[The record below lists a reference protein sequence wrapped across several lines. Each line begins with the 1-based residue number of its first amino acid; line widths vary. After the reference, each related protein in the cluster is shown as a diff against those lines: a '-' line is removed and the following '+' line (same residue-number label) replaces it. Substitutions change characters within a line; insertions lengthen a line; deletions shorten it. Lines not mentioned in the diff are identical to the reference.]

1 MPDSTGTFAITVPCA
16 TEPIT
21 VAALQEFSYDQET
34 AIAAVDVFA
43 TKAQFRPAVALSAVG
58 INTPYTAGVAV
69 LQNFGTVGYDNNA
82 MFSLA
87 TPTIFTIRT
96 AGSWLI
102 TAQPRANMAGTNTSL
117 KGEILINGVL
127 ATQHKE
133 ASGIAGVS
141 PYNGP
146 SVVAFAPNMIVG
158 DTVSLRI
165 TVTGVGNDF
174 AFSQIYACLISYG
187 T

>member
-1 MPDSTGTFAITVPCA
+1 MPDSTGTFAITVPCL

-21 VAALQEFSYDQET
+21 PAALQEFAIET
-34 AIAAVDVFA
+34 EAAIAAVDVAA
-43 TKAQFRPAVALSAVG
+43 TRARVRPAIALSG
-58 INTPYTAGVAV
+58 FPGTPYTAGVAV
-69 LQNFGTVGYDNNA
+69 LQSFGFVGFDNDGMYN
-82 MFSLA
+82 SG

-102 TAQPRANMAGTNTSL
+102 TAAARANMAGTNTSL
-117 KGEILINGVL
+117 KGEVLINGVL

-133 ASGIAGVS
+133 ASGLAGVS
-141 PYNGP
+141 GFNGP
-146 SVVAFAPNMIVG
+146 DVVAFAPNMIVG

-165 TVTGVGNDF
+165 TVTGVGNDS

-187 T
+187 V

>member
-1 MPDSTGTFAITVPCA
+1 MPDSSGTYAITVPCA

-21 VAALQEFSYDQET
+21 MAALQEFSNDQEAAL
-34 AIAAVDVFA
+34 AIVDTYA
-43 TKAQFRPAVALSAVG
+43 TKAQRRPAVALSGAA
-58 INTPYTAGVAV
+58 TAYTAGVAV
-69 LQNFGTVGYDNNA
+69 LQNFSAVGYDNDN

-102 TAQPRANMAGTNTSL
+102 TASPRANMAGTNTSFR
-117 KGEILINGVL
+117 GEILINGVL
-127 ATQHKE
+127 ATQGKD
-133 ASGIAGVS
+133 ASGIAGVQ
-141 PYNGP
+141 PPNGGT
-146 SVVAFAPNMIVG
+146 VVAFAPDMLVG
-158 DTVSLRI
+158 DTVSLRL

-174 AFSQIYACLISYG
+174 AFSQIFACLISYG